1 GSAFPTFENSGSTVT
16 SHAAFHRRFSRSAPA
31 SPHHPWRKGHGHMR
45 TPRCSHR
52 LPTRGEFVMSIVNRG
67 HFYCGM
73 TVAKCLIDNP
83 VSLTLSLKL
92 RKFCSCPPDSL
103 RLRR

>member
-1 GSAFPTFENSGSTVT
+1 
-16 SHAAFHRRFSRSAPA
+16 
-31 SPHHPWRKGHGHMR
+31 MR

-83 VSLTLSLKL
+83 VSLRYL
-92 RKFCSCPPDSL
+92 
-103 RLRR
+103 